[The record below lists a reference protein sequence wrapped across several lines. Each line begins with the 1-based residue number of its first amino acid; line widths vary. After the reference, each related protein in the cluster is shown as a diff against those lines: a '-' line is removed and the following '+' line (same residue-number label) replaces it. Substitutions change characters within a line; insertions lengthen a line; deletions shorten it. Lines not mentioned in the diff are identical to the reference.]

1 MDFHPLAISIV
12 CTLKE
17 KLLFSLKNEED
28 ISHGNI
34 SVQMPIMKGA
44 QAITFTEM
52 PGAHYQGIVWAHFS
66 RQGSTWTMH
75 MSIGIPHNSRSFRK
89 EAPITILRMEFCEA
103 PFQETDGIF
112 MMESDIYTEEDWAE
126 IKSSELERW
135 IEQGLDMDT
144 AYEQG
149 LSENDT
155 EPDDNDDASTSSLT

>member
-52 PGAHYQGIVWAHFS
+52 PGAHYQGIMCGHTSHGRAAHG
-66 RQGSTWTMH
+66 QCT
-75 MSIGIPHNSRSFRK
+75 
-89 EAPITILRMEFCEA
+89 
-103 PFQETDGIF
+103 
-112 MMESDIYTEEDWAE
+112 
-126 IKSSELERW
+126 
-135 IEQGLDMDT
+135 
-144 AYEQG
+144 
-149 LSENDT
+149 
-155 EPDDNDDASTSSLT
+155 